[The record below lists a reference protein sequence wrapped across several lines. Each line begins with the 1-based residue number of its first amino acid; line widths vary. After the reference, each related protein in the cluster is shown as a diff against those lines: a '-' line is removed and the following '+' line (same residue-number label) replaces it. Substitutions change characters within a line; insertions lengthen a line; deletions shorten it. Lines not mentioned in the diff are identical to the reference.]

1 MPPAFNSSRSLPA
14 VGSDC
19 QKAIRPGPLQ
29 IQAPFQIRAPFRI
42 RAPFQIRARFRI
54 RAEIRSIGQSTL
66 GGIAPSARL
75 ADKLQSTDR
84 PCDAV

>member
-29 IQAPFQIRAPFRI
+29 I
-42 RAPFQIRARFRI
+42 RARFRI

-75 ADKLQSTDR
+75 VDKLQSTDR

>member
-19 QKAIRPGPLQ
+19 QKAIRPGPLSDPGPLQ
-29 IQAPFQIRAPFRI
+29 IL
-42 RAPFQIRARFRI
+42 ARFRI

-75 ADKLQSTDR
+75 ADKLQPTDR

>member
-19 QKAIRPGPLQ
+19 QKAIRPGPFEIL
-29 IQAPFQIRAPFRI
+29 AR
-42 RAPFQIRARFRI
+42 FQIRARFRI
-54 RAEIRSIGQSTL
+54 RPEIRSIGQSTL

>member
-29 IQAPFQIRAPFRI
+29 IQAPFEIRAR
-42 RAPFQIRARFRI
+42 FQIRARFRI

-75 ADKLQSTDR
+75 ADKLQTTDR